1 MASSAD
7 NNEQNAAQTLQV
19 CLVLDEAYLGRN
31 NISDRE
37 LRFARGPRSSFS
49 SHSGLDIQHFEYFVI
64 NDVAHFFPPCFFEF
78 I

>member
-7 NNEQNAAQTLQV
+7 NNVQNAAKTSQV
-19 CLVLDEAYLGRN
+19 CLVPDEAYLGRN

-49 SHSGLDIQHFEYFVI
+49 SQTELDIHSIF
-64 NDVAHFFPPCFFEF
+64 
-78 I
+78 

>member
-7 NNEQNAAQTLQV
+7 NNVQNAAKTSQV

-49 SHSGLDIQHFEYFVI
+49 SQSGLDIQHFEYFVI
-64 NDVAHFFPPCFFEF
+64 NDVAHFFPPCFFKF